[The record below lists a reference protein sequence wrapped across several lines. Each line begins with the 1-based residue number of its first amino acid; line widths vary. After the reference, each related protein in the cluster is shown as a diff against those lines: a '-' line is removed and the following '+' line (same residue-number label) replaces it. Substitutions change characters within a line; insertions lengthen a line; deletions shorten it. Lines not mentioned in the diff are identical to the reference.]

1 MKQPDNCPEI
11 SVIIP
16 VYNLEN
22 YLVPCLESVVAQSYR
37 DFEAIVVN
45 DGSRD
50 ASGSI
55 AESFAAQDPRIRV
68 ITTPNLGV
76 ARARETGLKAAREP
90 LDLFP
95 GR

>member
-37 DFEAIVVN
+37 DFEAIVIN

-55 AESFAAQDPRIRV
+55 AE
-68 ITTPNLGV
+68 
-76 ARARETGLKAAREP
+76 
-90 LDLFP
+90 
-95 GR
+95 

>member
-50 ASGSI
+50 APRVPLRSRS
-55 AESFAAQDPRIRV
+55 PRRIRASV
-68 ITTPNLGV
+68 
-76 ARARETGLKAAREP
+76 
-90 LDLFP
+90 
-95 GR
+95 